1 MSNIID
7 VTIDNFDDAMS
18 SKLLVLDFFT
28 NSCQPCKKFL
38 PILSDFADRKVENA
52 TYGKVD
58 AEVNVDLVSAFQ
70 VRSVPTVIV
79 IKDGIEMARKTGAIS
94 ADELQALV
102 SNN

>member
-7 VTIDNFDDAMS
+7 VTIENFDDAMS

-28 NSCQPCKKFL
+28 NSCQPCKQFL

-52 TYGKVD
+52 TYGKVN
-58 AEVNVDLVSAFQ
+58 AEVSVDLVSAFQ

-79 IKDGIEMARKTGAIS
+79 IKDGIELARQTGAMS
-94 ADELQALV
+94 AADLQALV